1 MGVDNL
7 KQQTKKTK
15 NNLPN
20 WIIKEKNRQR
30 VKETILGKEIIEK
43 HGFVYLKF
51 EDKLKLYRYDH
62 QLGYWKIIH
71 PLEIQ
76 SVVTDELE
84 AYNVYSMGNKKK
96 TYDYIKS
103 TMKPVDKKEIVYQ
116 LSEERTRLNNFNNC
130 VYDVLSGERREHE
143 RLYYF
148 LSTHGYNL
156 PEVKGSTEQTNKW
169 FNESFGINAQFMKE
183 YIGYCF
189 HKTYEPFQKFVIL
202 LGSGGNGK
210 STFSN
215 YLTKLIG
222 SDEVSNVNLNRLSDN
237 NDRFSKSRLIG
248 KSINIGGEVSA
259 KFLKDTDE
267 IKALT
272 GDDKANVESKGQDG
286 IDVML
291 HAKLLFACNELPPF
305 RDDSGFE
312 RRICIVKMNTI
323 EDFKTKYSMK
333 AIESEIGSFALECME
348 AYRQAYN
355 RKKLSITKNMEKERD
370 AWLTENNNVLQFI
383 NECCI
388 SDPKTEE
395 GGNDLFLTYET
406 FCADFEYTRI
416 GRMKF
421 GKELEKLGFKKDKHV
436 ISSSGKRTTGYIG
449 IRLKTESKTPK
460 ETSLT

>member
-43 HGFVYLKF
+43 YGFVYLKF

-143 RLYYF
+143 RSYYF

-305 RDDSGFE
+305 KDDSGFE

-355 RKKLSITKNMEKERD
+355 RKKLSITEDMEKECD

-406 FCADFEYTRI
+406 FCAEFEYTRI

-421 GKELEKLGFKKDKHV
+421 NKELEKLGFKKDRHV
-436 ISSSGKRTTGYIG
+436 ISSSGKRTTGFIG
-449 IRLKTESKTPK
+449 IRLKTGSKTPK
-460 ETSLT
+460 ETDLM

>member
-1 MGVDNL
+1 ME
-7 KQQTKKTK
+7 KTTKKTK
-15 NNLPN
+15 SKLPN
-20 WIIKEKNRQR
+20 WIIQTKDKKHIR
-30 VKETILGKEIIEK
+30 ETILGKEIIEK

-76 SVVTDELE
+76 SVITDELE

-130 VYDVLSGERREHE
+130 VYDVLSGERYKHKRS
-143 RLYYF
+143 YYF

-156 PEVKGSTEQTNKW
+156 PEAKGSIEQTNKW

-202 LGSGGNGK
+202 LGTGGNGK

-222 SDEVSNVNLNRLSDN
+222 SDEVSNVNLNRLSDS
-237 NDRFSKSRLIG
+237 NDRFSKSGLVG

-259 KFLKDTDE
+259 KFLKDTND
-267 IKALT
+267 IKTLT

-286 IDVML
+286 IDVKL
-291 HAKLLFACNELPPF
+291 YAKLLFACNELPPF
-305 RDDSGFE
+305 KDTYGFE

-333 AIESEIGSFALECME
+333 TIESEIGSFALECME

-395 GGNDLFLTYET
+395 GGNDLFLTYAA
-406 FCADFEYTRI
+406 FCADFGYNNI
-416 GRMKF
+416 GKIKF
-421 GKELEKLGFKKDKHV
+421 NKELEKLGFKKDKHV
-436 ISSSGKRTTGYIG
+436 ISSSGKRTTGFIG
-449 IRLKTESKTPK
+449 IRLKTESNTPK
-460 ETSLT
+460 PTDLM